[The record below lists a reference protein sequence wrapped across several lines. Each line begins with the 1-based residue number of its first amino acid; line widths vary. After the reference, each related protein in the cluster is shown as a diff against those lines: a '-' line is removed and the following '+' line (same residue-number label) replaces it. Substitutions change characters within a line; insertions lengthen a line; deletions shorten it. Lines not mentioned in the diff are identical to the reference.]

1 VTEIP
6 KFKIVPDHIAVIM
19 DGNGRWATAKGLKRT
34 EGHRE
39 GSNAIDRLMD
49 SALELGLKNI
59 SLYAF
64 STENWK
70 RPVLEVK
77 AIFDLLIEFIQDRL
91 DTIDAKGIRIHHSGS
106 RKKIPRNALASID
119 RAIEKTK
126 KNSKLNINFCL
137 NYGSKDELLHAFNS
151 VMEERSKKKKNLLA
165 PLKEKEFEK
174 YLYTYPLPPVDLL
187 IRTAGEERI
196 SNFLLW
202 QIAYSELYFTETL
215 WPDFNRESLVEA
227 LQSYENR
234 IRKFGGL

>member
-1 VTEIP
+1 
-6 KFKIVPDHIAVIM
+6 M

-39 GSNAIDRLMD
+39 GSKAIDRLMD

-77 AIFDLLIEFIQDRL
+77 AIFDLLIEFIQVRL
-91 DTIDAKGIRIHHSGS
+91 DTIDAKGIRIYHSGS
-106 RKKIPRNALASID
+106 RKKIPKEALSSID
-119 RAIEKTK
+119 KAIAKTK
-126 KNSKLNINFCL
+126 NNKKLNINFCL
-137 NYGSKDELLHAFNS
+137 NYGSKDELIHAFNS
-151 VMEERSKKKKNLLA
+151 AMEDRSKKKKNLLA